1 MIGSNQCETDSLL
14 APLPIFLLHDISF
27 SHDSEACGEGEK
39 LVPESTAA
47 PRHRDWCIQKREEND
62 ITAEL

>member
-39 LVPESTAA
+39 LVPEST
-47 PRHRDWCIQKREEND
+47 WCIQKREEND